1 MLGYKVIAIIEAII
15 KPKVVASWKM
25 LVLILAEESFLGF
38 TGSSVSAKDQETKQK
53 V

>member
-1 MLGYKVIAIIEAII
+1 
-15 KPKVVASWKM
+15 M